1 MINSESR
8 EMYLETILRLSEN
21 DTKPVRSVDIAEA
34 MDFSKPSVS
43 RAVGLLKSGGFIDIA
58 ATGEITLT
66 EEGAYVAER
75 IYERHRVL
83 TAALVRLGLDA
94 ELAEESACRW
104 EHVVSDEAFDV
115 IKQHIGKH
123 ICCGAES
130 REA

>member
-21 DTKPVRSVDIAEA
+21 GTKPVRSVDIAEA

-66 EEGAYVAER
+66 KDGTYVAER

-83 TAALVRLGLDA
+83 TAALVRMGLDA
-94 ELAEESACRW
+94 ELAEENACRW

-123 ICCGAES
+123 IGGAES